1 MGTRT
6 PLLAL
11 LSLRR
16 ARNLGA
22 VLAPYAA
29 LAVFAVFVDD
39 PAVTILAFS
48 PSALVG
54 PRIARLLG
62 AREESAGALMTA
74 TVVISFPLL
83 LVAAPGARPL
93 VDMSLFAFVVGAAV
107 AGAIPTVRDA
117 MLPVL
122 DGARYVAV
130 AIALV
135 AAFLA
140 SPQIADPRAYL
151 VAAGCLV
158 IGPLS
163 AAAAARIFGG
173 DPLAAV
179 VGSGTRDP
187 AVAAGLAV
195 GAGLVGGGTVALAY
209 AVWLALA
216 TGVGKLLVGGHARR
230 EAAR

>member
-83 LVAAPGARPL
+83 LVAAPGARPP

-216 TGVGKLLVGGHARR
+216 TGVGKLLVGGHTRR

>member
-1 MGTRT
+1 RT

-83 LVAAPGARPL
+83 L
-93 VDMSLFAFVVGAAV
+93 
-107 AGAIPTVRDA
+107 
-117 MLPVL
+117 
-122 DGARYVAV
+122 
-130 AIALV
+130 
-135 AAFLA
+135 
-140 SPQIADPRAYL
+140 
-151 VAAGCLV
+151 
-158 IGPLS
+158 
-163 AAAAARIFGG
+163 FGG